1 MEAYLYRKN
10 SPVRRNFKKA
20 IELNKLKPPKKE
32 KLLNFVKRQGESET
46 QAKERKAFILI

>member
-10 SPVRRNFKKA
+10 KPVRRHFKKT
-20 IELNKLKPPKKE
+20 IELNKLKSPKEE

-46 QAKERKAFILI
+46 QTQERKAYILV